1 MPKTNFKKLNYFN
14 YLFVIEKKMN
24 IKNVKYLD
32 KIQMDRHLIYLR
44 KILFLITELGL
55 KEMIFKIDRETN
67 PKPSH

>member
-1 MPKTNFKKLNYFN
+1 
-14 YLFVIEKKMN
+14 MN

-44 KILFLITELGL
+44 KILFLITELDL